1 MDFRRKRRHE
11 ETVIDINDVL
21 FSINRSIIR
30 SIYDAK
36 VSYIQDDDR
45 GHIPKFIELSL
56 LEMYRSDKDTIASF
70 LLYCLKLESS
80 SSTRGLS
87 INGQLRGLSTR
98 VMIDMLDWKSF
109 KLAAFERHYDSFK
122 AERLRKIS
130 NVLTPESKLDSTIE
144 PFDAAS
150 IKRLLGLEH
159 CQSKMF
165 DRISNL
171 YTSLAESADKILGL
185 EKEKLDMQD
194 TINSLE
200 SAIRRLQKA
209 TGVSKRRISA
219 SKGQMT
225 KRSNALALETENRN
239 TEWRRCESQLV
250 KRAGYNK
257 RAG

>member
-21 FSINRSIIR
+21 FGINRSIIR

-36 VSYIQDDDR
+36 VFYLQDDDR

-56 LEMYRSDKDTIASF
+56 LEMFRSDEDTIASF

-80 SSTRGLS
+80 SSTIGLS

-109 KLAAFERHYDSFK
+109 KKAAFERHYDSFK

-150 IKRLLGLEH
+150 IKRLLG
-159 CQSKMF
+159 Q
-165 DRISNL
+165 
-171 YTSLAESADKILGL
+171 
-185 EKEKLDMQD
+185 
-194 TINSLE
+194 
-200 SAIRRLQKA
+200 
-209 TGVSKRRISA
+209 
-219 SKGQMT
+219 
-225 KRSNALALETENRN
+225 
-239 TEWRRCESQLV
+239 
-250 KRAGYNK
+250 
-257 RAG
+257 